1 VKSGAYERA
10 LKEAEPE
17 AQLHPVACPELAP
30 MIQAGDEFDQR
41 IVDIVE
47 GYCEPLREAK
57 VDTVILGCT
66 HYPLVRPILQ
76 RALGRGVNIVSSG
89 QAIAD
94 AVHEELTAEGI
105 ENDGERRG
113 RYSFLCTGDPE
124 AFRTVGTR
132 FLQMPLGQVR
142 QVQVSDGRRE
152 AA

>member
-1 VKSGAYERA
+1 
-10 LKEAEPE
+10 
-17 AQLHPVACPELAP
+17 

-47 GYCEPLREAK
+47 GYCEPLRAAN

-76 RALGRGVNIVSSG
+76 RALGRGVTIVSSG

-94 AVHEELTAEGI
+94 AVHDELVVEGI
-105 ENDGERRG
+105 ENNSNRRG
-113 RYSFLCTGDPE
+113 LYSFLSTGDPE
-124 AFRTVGTR
+124 AFRAVGTR
-132 FLQMPLGQVR
+132 FLQMPLGEVRHMQVR
-142 QVQVSDGRRE
+142 ESRQ